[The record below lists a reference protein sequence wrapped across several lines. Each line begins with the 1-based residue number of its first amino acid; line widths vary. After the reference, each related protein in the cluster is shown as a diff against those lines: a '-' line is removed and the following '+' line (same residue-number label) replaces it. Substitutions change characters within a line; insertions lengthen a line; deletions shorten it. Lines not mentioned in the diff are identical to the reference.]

1 MQTGNGQ
8 LIDNPRRMSDRTER
22 TFAPEPREPSRRR
35 FMIAGEHVIL
45 RAFERDDAERCYRW
59 MNDPNIVRTLKSRY
73 PIAFQNEIEW
83 LDRAMHGSSSD
94 AERHF
99 AIERKDDRTHIG
111 NASIHDIEWVSR
123 IASFGL
129 FVGEPSAWNRGFG
142 SDAIRTLV
150 RFAFDEMNLQK
161 LRIDVFDYN
170 DRAKHI
176 LESHG
181 FVQEGRLRREF
192 FRDGMYHDLVIL
204 STFRD
209 DTPQETPQT

>member
-1 MQTGNGQ
+1 MA
-8 LIDNPRRMSDRTER
+8 DRTER
-22 TFAPEPREPSRRR
+22 AFVPERNEPGRRR

-45 RAFERDDAERCYRW
+45 RAFEREDAERCYRW
-59 MNDPNIVRTLKSRY
+59 MNDPSIVRTLKSRY

-83 LDRAMHGSSSD
+83 LDRAMNASPT
-94 AERHF
+94 ERHF
-99 AIERKDDRTHIG
+99 AVERKDDRAHIG

-123 IASFGL
+123 TAAFGL
-129 FVGEPSAWNRGFG
+129 FIGEPSAWNRGFG

-170 DRAKHI
+170 DRAKHV
-176 LESHG
+176 LETQG

-192 FRDGMYHDLVIL
+192 YRDDAYHDIVILSIFRDGP
-204 STFRD
+204 
-209 DTPQETPQT
+209 PQETNS